1 MSSAADLFINI
12 LQEHDMKNYKNILN
26 FADIQLMKSLF
37 KIDET
42 QISLE
47 Y

>member
-12 LQEHDMKNYKNILN
+12 LQEHDMENYKNILN
-26 FADIQLMKSLF
+26 FADIQLVKSLF

-42 QISLE
+42 SISIK